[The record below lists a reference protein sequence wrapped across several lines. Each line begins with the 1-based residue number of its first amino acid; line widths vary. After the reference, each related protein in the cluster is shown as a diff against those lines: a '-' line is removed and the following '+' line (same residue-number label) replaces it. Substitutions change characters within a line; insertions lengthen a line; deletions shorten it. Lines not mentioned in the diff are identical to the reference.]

1 MCWFKRV
8 SEAEA
13 TLNRCEEKADSPRY
27 HGLPKDLTV
36 SFEVSFFFFF
46 HHQVMAAHAFR
57 TSIPVLEVICIEQ
70 LGLIL
75 LEGG

>member
-13 TLNRCEEKADSPRY
+13 TLNRHVRRK
-27 HGLPKDLTV
+27 LTV
-36 SFEVSFFFFF
+36 LGSMDYLKISQFLLRLVFF

-75 LEGG
+75 LQGG